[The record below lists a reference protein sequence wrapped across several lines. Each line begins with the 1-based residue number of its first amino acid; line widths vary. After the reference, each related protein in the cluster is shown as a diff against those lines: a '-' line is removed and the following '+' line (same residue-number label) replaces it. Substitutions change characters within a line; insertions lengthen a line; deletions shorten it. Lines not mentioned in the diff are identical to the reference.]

1 MLQLRS
7 DAYTIRNGG
16 EGQYEF
22 FSDISTRSL
31 ETVRIGEGAGKIS
44 VGSANA
50 FVGYEAGKINQKG
63 SFGAFVGFQAGGQNL
78 NANFCTFIGAFAGK
92 QNRNGDANT
101 FVGFRAGELSKDGSE
116 CVGIGAYALR
126 ENVSGSRTVAVGY
139 RAGER
144 TLDGDFNT
152 IVGAEAGQDNRSGNY
167 NTMAGFRAGRA
178 AFRGNENTYF
188 GAYAGYSNSFGDG
201 NAFVGYKAGEY
212 LTIGNYN
219 VAIGAYALQRTST
232 GSSNIAI
239 GAFAGTTSTGSGNL
253 FIGTKA
259 GSNNTT
265 GNDSVF
271 LGTEAGSGADGSENV
286 YIGKSAGCNIDGNK
300 NVIVGAYSL
309 MDFQTNGTVAI
320 GYRIGETFMK
330 GNSNVFVGNEVDT
343 HNIYNSYGVAIGTH
357 DVKTYHH
364 AIALGENLNNSGLA
378 SVMIGRDIVSDAE
391 NTVSIGN
398 DIDISSV
405 FVLSDPLDYRN
416 PVTQSKTYELFDVQ
430 ESYSDTIYNGSQSNT
445 SAIFAINHLNIYNSG
460 TNRPQGL
467 IPNFNTDLTTLF
479 KFHLGY
485 QGTTELILSSPTTQ
499 SDLFSYINNTSN
511 MKKKNLESINLTTGV
526 VEILDTYK
534 NQNHSFGV
542 NFYIPDNIYN
552 EPYDPSLIGRIGVNL
567 IRKEDTNEL
576 FYKFYFPKSY
586 PIYQLNNVQNVIL
599 ENSFD
604 YIRQTCNMDDWQFQS
619 NVWNYNLSSGYDIGL
634 YENELSNLILTPP
647 FYGSISNRVFGASN
661 FQFYYQIYPEALFA
675 SNDTM
680 TVSALRRLDTLH
692 ILSDTPQTI
701 NIYSSNT
708 HLFNSNSILLHPTQP
723 LYLDRSHI
731 LRKPLYS
738 PNKPVSITIGQN
750 VVVLKNNIEYSNTL
764 LNVIYQDF
772 IDLSLTIYPKNS
784 NQSVSEKLLLEI
796 DSQSYHTPIYYST
809 NSNLSLDYSLS
820 NVYVTLPTSNVL
832 TKVKLPNISIQ
843 KVYVREPPSH
853 GLLNIPN
860 SYTNLNEISYQ
871 SYHPYKEDLTQLLI
885 QYTLGNRPYVKL
897 WNIYFQRDSN
907 SYSIPI
913 YKLHE
918 TPLESIA
925 QDKMTF
931 VNTFT
936 IPKPFYTSI
945 LDQSSVTINN
955 GAIPGKVSYLK
966 QYSCN
971 IGYYQSNIGYV
982 YRSNIQYTDS
992 YTRVDYNSGV
1002 ISDLLKTRLPPPTS
1016 WNGIACNIYY
1026 YQYTGI
1032 NPIINP
1038 NNNGSYN
1045 LQSTYFYN
1053 SLQQNYYFYGQS
1065 APYYEYEPIGLGS
1078 QHVYWQYV
1086 KQVRRTAYS
1095 KYACNIFIA
1104 SCNEAHYSKSYSNL
1118 QNQDYLF
1125 QSNIP
1130 IQLFVNSTSNYTYLP
1145 STSNTIEYSYTS
1157 NYQYTI
1163 YTNTLIPVYSL
1174 RNIDLYQKNGLYT
1187 YLPNNPYLKIIQQN
1201 IGPITY
1207 FHQSNVDQ
1215 GIIYL
1220 WVSSNLPTNKP
1231 YEFHTWNL
1239 SNQRKLELNYYN
1251 NIGLNPSPSQSFAF
1265 SISNYIS
1272 ESIQG
1277 LSLNNFTSQQG
1288 SDIAI
1293 QSLSNAI
1300 LFNSNTYEFT
1310 NKLRYPNTYYYL
1322 PLGNQPE
1329 TLQTFYIQTNVN
1341 RAQTLLSQPVTYTTY
1356 LKNNIDV
1363 NTRLCD
1369 RSNILTSNHLNYINT
1384 SIPSTDLYYH
1394 ITSYCNDISSTLFTQ
1409 NDIDQ
1414 RRIFI
1419 TQSNVTSFQIT
1430 YDLYNSINY
1439 LTSGFIPVQTYG
1451 QTLFP
1456 PKSMALTSCN
1466 ELVHLQT
1473 IHEHNRIGPF
1483 WTYLDDTVN
1492 EDLIVHI
1499 SKQPQKGYF
1508 YSSNNGLLSSNV
1520 VSRISYKDFKNHQ
1533 LHYIPYQPLELSN
1546 DRYQC
1551 YLEYKGD
1558 ISEIY
1563 ELSLKN
1569 YWSHYSPF
1577 LLDDSRPYQNTYRI
1591 NPSMIPRSDGL
1602 IQDGYTWS
1610 CNNTSLFIKNYTLP
1624 IVKEA
1629 ILFTGRPYFK
1639 VSQLTEVVDISGY
1652 FNFKRLLQP
1661 SVLMSSNAR
1670 DLHFFVSS
1678 NPSYGCIMNVDPN
1691 YSYLPYVSDPYF
1703 TYSDIVNNRV
1713 FYHHYGEN
1721 SLTDGFKLLVGSAKL
1736 NNTDK
1741 SVVDVSPIPL
1751 EYRVQI
1757 SDKSS
1762 VTLNNPDYLYK
1773 ETSND
1778 ILQSSNLITTQ
1789 LLNINKGNVILYST
1803 CNLTVYQ
1810 KQSSNLIPVTF
1821 FSKDQLTSNQIYYK
1835 ISSNI
1840 FQNNSNINQPMRL
1853 EFIVSS
1859 NTNTIGDIDPIS
1871 TLPYYNGLYLQE
1883 WQVNLNSYVSS
1894 NVIRKSLNSNQIVQ
1908 YYKRTVDTS
1917 VFNFDNRRVQID
1929 FTLNPEQQ
1937 ILYRDTDIGFNHS
1950 KYLKQLET
1958 LQFEFKILDQSSKYL
1973 LSAQFTHKDVT
1984 LTNYLQTSYT
1994 IPIQINMNQRNNI
2007 SFIINDDRNNN
2018 NVSFYLND
2026 KNYTTSLSLPFV
2038 LPSQSN
2044 IRTFMLQANI
2054 LDPLNYYNY
2063 VLTSNISPNVYL
2075 YYNLINYPNSLKFND
2090 FNILVNTYD
2099 VRVRENNSNEVYQ
2112 FSSNL
2117 NNVIIGKLLDVKG
2130 LNNIC
2135 IGQNFKTIGTDSI
2148 ILGNNIGVDNTS
2160 SFGTN
2165 TLNEIFQSIVIANN
2179 SFVNSKVRDVI
2190 AIGNSILPS
2199 VNFDITDFLL
2209 KKPIL
2214 IGNNIDTSLIDF
2226 HINIQNTFLKTTEA
2240 PVPGIY
2246 LGSEKDIV
2254 AIGYSNNQGF
2264 SNEYQL
2270 YVNGGIS
2277 YTGALTSTGPI
2288 IHKRQIFGNQI
2299 YTSGMDHSL
2308 TIRISWTQEQLVDD
2322 NAFMVSGKFRGIL
2335 TDSIHVYRRFETWV
2349 TPNNDSITSKPKGLT
2364 DFEIASYASTG
2375 IINYEHSIVRY
2386 NNTSVD
2392 LILVWTTLIELTTIE
2407 KMITH
2412 LDLEVSYP
2420 EPLGAFTM
2428 RVV

>member
-188 GAYAGYSNSFGDG
+188 GAYAGYSNSFGNG

-309 MDFQTNGTVAI
+309 MDFQTSGTVAI

-343 HNIYNSYGVAIGTH
+343 HNVYNSYGVAIGTH

-378 SVMIGRDIVSDAE
+378 SVMIGKDIISDAE

-405 FVLSDPLDYRN
+405 YVLSDPLDYRN
-416 PVTQSKTYELFDVQ
+416 PISQSKTYGLFNLQ

-485 QGTTELILSSPTTQ
+485 QGTTELILSPPITQ
-499 SDLFSYINNTSN
+499 SDLFTYINSASN
-511 MKKKNLESINLTTGV
+511 MKKKNLETINLTTGV
-526 VEILDTYK
+526 VEILNTYK

-552 EPYDPSLIGRIGVNL
+552 ETYDPSLIGLIGVNL

-586 PIYQLNNVQNVIL
+586 PIYQLNNVQNVSL
-599 ENSFD
+599 NNSFD
-604 YIRQTCNMDDWQFQS
+604 YIRQTCNVDSWQFQS
-619 NVWNYNLSSGYDIGL
+619 NVWNYTQSSGYDIGL
-634 YENELSNLILTPP
+634 YGNELSNLILTSPN
-647 FYGSISNRVFGASN
+647 YGSISNRVFGASN
-661 FQFYYQIYPEALFA
+661 FKFQYQIYPEALFA

-692 ILSDTPQTI
+692 ILSDMPKTI

-708 HLFNSNSILLHPTQP
+708 HLFNSNSIIVHPTQP
-723 LYLDRSHI
+723 LYLDCSHI

-738 PNKPVSITIGQN
+738 SNQTISITLGQN
-750 VVVLKNNIEYSNTL
+750 TLLSKNNVSYSNTTVYV
-764 LNVIYQDF
+764 NYQDF
-772 IDLSLTIYPKNS
+772 INQFLTIYPKNS
-784 NQSVSEKLLLEI
+784 NQSISETLLFQVGTQLY
-796 DSQSYHTPIYYST
+796 QTPIYYS
-809 NSNLSLDYSLS
+809 SNCNLINYSTS

-832 TKVKLPNISIQ
+832 ANVKLPSMNVQ
-843 KVYVREPPSH
+843 KVFVREPPSY

-860 SYTNLNEISYQ
+860 IYTNLNEISYQ
-871 SYHPYKEDLTQLLI
+871 SYHPYKEDSTQLLI
-885 QYTLGNRPYVKL
+885 QYTFGNRPYVKL
-897 WNIYFQRDSN
+897 WTIFFNRNSN
-907 SYSIPI
+907 YYSIPV

-918 TPLESIA
+918 TPTESMA
-925 QDKMTF
+925 RDEMTF
-931 VNTFT
+931 LNTYT
-936 IPKPFYTSI
+936 TSNTMLTSI
-945 LDQSSVTINN
+945 IDQSSVTVVN
-955 GAIPGKVSYLK
+955 GALPGKVSYLK
-966 QYSCN
+966 NYSCN

-982 YRSNIQYTDS
+982 YQSNIQYTDS
-992 YTRVDYNSGV
+992 YTRVDYNGGL

-1032 NPIINP
+1032 NPITNP
-1038 NNNGSYN
+1038 TNNGSYN
-1045 LQSTYFYN
+1045 LQSKYFYN

-1065 APYYEYEPIGLGS
+1065 TPYYEYEPIGVGT
-1078 QHVYWQYV
+1078 QHVYWQYI
-1086 KQVRRTAYS
+1086 KQVRRTQYS
-1095 KYACNIFIA
+1095 KYACNISIA
-1104 SCNEAHYSKSYSNL
+1104 ACNETYYLKSYSNI
-1118 QNQDYLF
+1118 QNQEYLF

-1130 IQLFVNSTSNYTYLP
+1130 IRLFTNATSNYSYLP

-1157 NYQYTI
+1157 NYIYTI
-1163 YTNTLIPVYSL
+1163 YTNTSIPIYSL
-1174 RNIDLYQKNGLYT
+1174 RNTDLYQKNGSYT
-1187 YLPNNPYLKIIQQN
+1187 YQSTNPYLKIIQKN
-1201 IGPITY
+1201 IGSITY
-1207 FHQSNVDQ
+1207 FHQSNIEQ
-1215 GIIYL
+1215 GMVYL
-1220 WVSSNLPTNKP
+1220 WVSSNLPTNKV
-1231 YEFHTWNL
+1231 YEFHSWDL
-1239 SNQRKLELNYYN
+1239 SNERKLELHYYN
-1251 NIGLNPSPSQSFAF
+1251 NIGLNPSPNQSFSF
-1265 SISNYIS
+1265 SVSNYMSGPIN
-1272 ESIQG
+1272 G
-1277 LSLNNFTSQQG
+1277 LTLNNFTSQEG

-1300 LFNSNTYEFT
+1300 LLNSNTYEFT
-1310 NKLRYPNTYYYL
+1310 HKLHYPNTYYYL
-1322 PLGNQPE
+1322 PLGNQAE
-1329 TLQTFYIQTNVN
+1329 TIQTFYLQTHTNQ
-1341 RAQTLLSQPVTYTTY
+1341 AQTLLSKPVTYQTY
-1356 LKNNIDV
+1356 LKNNIDI
-1363 NTRLCD
+1363 NTRLSD
-1369 RSNILTSNHLNYINT
+1369 RSNILTSNHLSYTIPNT
-1384 SIPSTDLYYH
+1384 QLYYH

-1419 TQSNVTSFQIT
+1419 MHSNLTSFQIT
-1430 YDLYNSINY
+1430 YDLYDSMSY
-1439 LTSGFIPVQTYG
+1439 LTSGSIPVQTYG

-1456 PKSMALTSCN
+1456 PKSTTLTSCN

-1473 IHEHNRIGPF
+1473 IHQHNRIGPF
-1483 WTYLDDTVN
+1483 WDYFDRSITN
-1492 EDLIVHI
+1492 DLIIHI

-1508 YSSNNGLLSSNV
+1508 YSSNAALLNSNV
-1520 VSRISYKDFKNHQ
+1520 ISRITYKDFRTHQ
-1533 LHYIPYQPLELSN
+1533 LHYIPYKPLELSN

-1558 ISEIY
+1558 VSEIY
-1563 ELSLKN
+1563 ELPLKN
-1569 YWSHYSPF
+1569 YWSQFSPF
-1577 LLDDSRPYQNTYRI
+1577 LLDDSRSYQNNYRM
-1591 NPSMIPRSDGL
+1591 NPSIIPRSDGL

-1624 IVKEA
+1624 IVKES

-1652 FNFKRLLQP
+1652 FNFKRLLQ
-1661 SVLMSSNAR
+1661 SSILMSSNAR

-1721 SLTDGFKLLVGSAKL
+1721 TLTDGFKLLVGSAKL
-1736 NNTDK
+1736 NNSDK

-1789 LLNINKGNVILYST
+1789 LLNINKGNFILYST
-1803 CNLTVYQ
+1803 CNLTLYQ
-1810 KQSSNLIPVTF
+1810 KQSSNLIPITF

-1840 FQNNSNINQPMRL
+1840 FQNNSNINQPMRVQ
-1853 EFIVSS
+1853 FIVSS

-1883 WQVNLNSYVSS
+1883 WQVNLNNYVSS

-1908 YYKRTVDTS
+1908 YYKRSFDNS
-1917 VFNFDNRRVQID
+1917 VFNFDNRRVQVD

-1937 ILYRDTDIGFNHS
+1937 LLYRDIDGGFNHS

-1958 LQFEFKILDQSSKYL
+1958 LKFEFKILDQSSKYL
-1973 LSAQFTHKDVT
+1973 LSAQFTRQNVT

-1994 IPIQINMNQRNNI
+1994 IPIEINMNQRNNF

-2026 KNYTTSLSLPFV
+2026 VNYTTNITVPFV

-2044 IRTFMLQANI
+2044 IRTFMIQANI

-2063 VLTSNISPNVYL
+2063 I
-2075 YYNLINYPNSLKFND
+2075 
-2090 FNILVNTYD
+2090 
-2099 VRVRENNSNEVYQ
+2099 
-2112 FSSNL
+2112 
-2117 NNVIIGKLLDVKG
+2117 
-2130 LNNIC
+2130 
-2135 IGQNFKTIGTDSI
+2135 
-2148 ILGNNIGVDNTS
+2148 
-2160 SFGTN
+2160 
-2165 TLNEIFQSIVIANN
+2165 
-2179 SFVNSKVRDVI
+2179 
-2190 AIGNSILPS
+2190 
-2199 VNFDITDFLL
+2199 
-2209 KKPIL
+2209 
-2214 IGNNIDTSLIDF
+2214 
-2226 HINIQNTFLKTTEA
+2226 
-2240 PVPGIY
+2240 
-2246 LGSEKDIV
+2246 
-2254 AIGYSNNQGF
+2254 
-2264 SNEYQL
+2264 
-2270 YVNGGIS
+2270 
-2277 YTGALTSTGPI
+2277 
-2288 IHKRQIFGNQI
+2288 
-2299 YTSGMDHSL
+2299 
-2308 TIRISWTQEQLVDD
+2308 
-2322 NAFMVSGKFRGIL
+2322 
-2335 TDSIHVYRRFETWV
+2335 
-2349 TPNNDSITSKPKGLT
+2349 
-2364 DFEIASYASTG
+2364 
-2375 IINYEHSIVRY
+2375 
-2386 NNTSVD
+2386 
-2392 LILVWTTLIELTTIE
+2392 
-2407 KMITH
+2407 
-2412 LDLEVSYP
+2412 
-2420 EPLGAFTM
+2420 
-2428 RVV
+2428 